1 MRHACK
7 ISNINSR
14 SFLIFY
20 PNMPNQDTQ
29 IKTRP
34 NNGKFFGHILRYA
47 AVSILSV
54 FSTYFYSFHSGL
66 SKDTSSW
73 GDFGDFV
80 GGTLSPI
87 LTFVSIIALVH
98 TIELQRQQLQI
109 ARKELKNSKIELR
122 LTRQELEKSAKAQAV
137 TALVLQKQAEYALI
151 TTRLSVLRTEL
162 DMYQAFPD
170 DATPLTDREPAS
182 KRQEVIEE
190 IMGSINEFY
199 CEHKNGLAEEN
210 SSETS

>member
-1 MRHACK
+1 M
-7 ISNINSR
+7 
-14 SFLIFY
+14 L
-20 PNMPNQDTQ
+20 NQDTG

-34 NNGKFFGHILRYA
+34 NNAKFFSHIIRSA
-47 AVSILSV
+47 AVSILAV
-54 FSTYFYSFHSGL
+54 FSFYFYTFHAPLNNDPS
-66 SKDTSSW
+66 TW
-73 GDFGDFV
+73 GDFGDFI

-122 LTRQELEKSAKAQAV
+122 LTRQELEKSAKAQAL
-137 TALVLQKQAEYALI
+137 TARVLQRQAEYALI

-170 DATPLTDREPAS
+170 EAKSSLDREPAS
-182 KRQEVIEE
+182 KRQQVIEE
-190 IMGSINEFY
+190 IMNSIDEFY
-199 CEHKNGLAEEN
+199 LENKNVLSEE
-210 SSETS
+210 TPADAP

>member
-1 MRHACK
+1 MQ
-7 ISNINSR
+7 
-14 SFLIFY
+14 
-20 PNMPNQDTQ
+20 NQDTDN
-29 IKTRP
+29 KTRP
-34 NNGKFFGHILRYA
+34 SNARFLGHIIRYA
-47 AVSILSV
+47 AASILAV
-54 FSTYFYSFHSGL
+54 FSVYFYAFHSPL
-66 SKDTSSW
+66 SHEPSAW
-73 GDFGDFV
+73 GDFGDFI

-87 LTFVSIIALVH
+87 LTFASIIALVH

-137 TALVLQKQAEYALI
+137 TARVLQKQAEYALI

-170 DATPLTDREPAS
+170 EAKPSADREPTT

-190 IMGSINEFY
+190 IMSSINEFY
-199 CEHKNGLAEEN
+199 CEHKSVL
-210 SSETS
+210 SEGATSTPE

>member
-1 MRHACK
+1 
-7 ISNINSR
+7 
-14 SFLIFY
+14 
-20 PNMPNQDTQ
+20 MPNQDAD

-34 NNGKFFGHILRYA
+34 NNGRFFGHIIRYA
-47 AVSILSV
+47 AVSILAV
-54 FSTYFYSFHSGL
+54 FSVYFYSFHSTL
-66 SKDTSSW
+66 SKDASSW
-73 GDFGDFV
+73 GDFGDFI

-109 ARKELKNSKIELR
+109 ARKELKNSKVELR

-137 TALVLQKQAEYALI
+137 TAMVLQKQAEYALI

-170 DATPLTDREPAS
+170 DAKASTDREPAA
-182 KRQEVIEE
+182 KREEVIEE
-190 IMGSINEFY
+190 IMDAINLFY
-199 CEHKNGLAEEN
+199 SEHKSDLSE
-210 SSETS
+210 ETSSAASWVCKA

>member
-1 MRHACK
+1 
-7 ISNINSR
+7 
-14 SFLIFY
+14 
-20 PNMPNQDTQ
+20 MPNQDTDI

-34 NNGKFFGHILRYA
+34 NNGRFFGHIIRYA

-54 FSTYFYSFHSGL
+54 FSVYFYVFHAPL
-66 SKDTSSW
+66 NNDSSAW
-73 GDFGDFV
+73 GDFGDFI

-137 TALVLQKQAEYALI
+137 TARVLQKQAEYALI

-170 DATPLTDREPAS
+170 DAKPLTDREPAS
-182 KRQEVIEE
+182 KREEVIEE
-190 IMGSINEFY
+190 IMNSINAFY
-199 CEHKNGLAEEN
+199 SEHKSGLPEETP
-210 SSETS
+210 SGAS